1 MTSSTLS
8 CLFVSKLGGGGRGV
22 WELICKIPMLRLA
35 NGKRPRS
42 GPPGTVHTLSLSL
55 SLSLPLSSLMSDLA
69 SCFSILYKML
79 VGITAA
85 YIYVCLYVYAKGA
98 GPALPA
104 THDARWRF
112 SLFVLCS
119 TKGRRPSYCCCCGCS
134 CLRHACITF
143 YLAGISKPAS
153 LRMLLRVPWPTPPS
167 HAALAPPC
175 FMSCTCRRN
184 VRNQKFYQLPST
196 PPSFIV
202 NTHPHTHNRTY
213 IHTSIHTCGIRTP
226 NKKRRVG
233 SSFDRTSWHAP
244 GPAVRSTHAS
254 LVQSD

>member
-1 MTSSTLS
+1 
-8 CLFVSKLGGGGRGV
+8 
-22 WELICKIPMLRLA
+22 MLRLA

-119 TKGRRPSYCCCCGCS
+119 TKGRRPSYCCCCDCS

-143 YLAGISKPAS
+143 YLAGIFKPAS

-202 NTHPHTHNRTY
+202 NTHPHTHTIAHTY
-213 IHTSIHTCGIRTP
+213 IHTYIHTYMRHTHAKQKKKGGIQFRSDQLACT
-226 NKKRRVG
+226 RAC
-233 SSFDRTSWHAP
+233 SSLHTCKF
-244 GPAVRSTHAS
+244 GAVRLKPVLLSAD
-254 LVQSD
+254 QMKFF